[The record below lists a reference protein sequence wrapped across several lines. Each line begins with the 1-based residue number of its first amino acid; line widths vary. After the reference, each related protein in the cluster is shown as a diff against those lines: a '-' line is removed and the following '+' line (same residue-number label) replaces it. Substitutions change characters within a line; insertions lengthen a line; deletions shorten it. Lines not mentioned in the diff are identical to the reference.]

1 QKVLQAIGKVAGQ
14 LTPAC
19 EAADLNRRTEAWNDK
34 KVDAHHAIIPT
45 ARQAPS
51 GRLSEAEQKVYEL
64 ISRYYLMQFSA
75 DAIHREGK
83 LAITIGEHA
92 FRATETAVLQP
103 GWKELEIR
111 QREARQEAAKPPL
124 PRLEKGDPIL
134 CDSVEITERKTQ
146 PPQHFT
152 DATLLSAMTNIAR
165 FVSDPELRKTLRETD
180 GLGTEATRAAI
191 IDTLFR
197 RDYLYRDKRHI
208 RSSPKGKALIASLPE
223 SISKPD
229 MTAIWEATLESIRR
243 GEGNPKQ
250 FIEDLKEQI
259 RGFINAPSPEAKNTP
274 SADGQPH
281 CPKCRAPMRQ
291 REGKFGAFHACVRFP
306 DCKGTRQIEDRVP
319 EDGTGDKPVPCPHCF
334 SPLVRRK
341 GKNGWFWGC
350 SNFPGCRQTVDDDNG
365 KPALRLRNTT

>member
-1 QKVLQAIGKVAGQ
+1 M
-14 LTPAC
+14 
-19 EAADLNRRTEAWNDK
+19 
-34 KVDAHHAIIPT
+34 DAHHAIIPT
-45 ARQAPS
+45 ARKAPN
-51 GRLSEAEQKVYEL
+51 GRLSEAERNIYEL

-83 LAITIGEHA
+83 LTVGIGEHA

-103 GWKELEIR
+103 GWKTLEIR
-111 QREARQEAAKPPL
+111 QRESRQEAAKAPL

-134 CDSVEITERKTQ
+134 CDSMDIAERKTQ
-146 PPQHFT
+146 PPQYFT

-208 RSSPKGKALIASLPE
+208 RSTPKGKALIDSLPE
-223 SISKPD
+223 SVSKPD

-250 FIEDLKEQI
+250 FIADLKEQI
-259 RGFINAPSPEAKNTP
+259 RGFINTPEQEAKTAP
-274 SADGQPH
+274 PGEGQPH

-291 REGKFGAFHACVRFP
+291 REGKFGAFHACTRFP
-306 DCKGTRQIEDRVP
+306 DCKGTRPIEDQSP
-319 EDGTGDKPVPCPHCF
+319 ADGTGEKPI
-334 SPLVRRK
+334 PL
-341 GKNGWFWGC
+341 
-350 SNFPGCRQTVDDDNG
+350 S
-365 KPALRLRNTT
+365 LIHI